1 MKKGCL
7 NWSVEQLP
15 NMTNTS
21 CTECH
26 EPVRLG
32 NIILYTV
39 NAGGSGGFEVIVCA
53 NCGNIFTYWDQELNL
68 QEFYDSMD
76 YTVRDTK
83 KSIFFL
89 VQEFEYRRVLSTMS
103 RLAVTKPKTL
113 LDFGAGKGVFLHIA
127 KLAGFEVKGVETSI
141 PRANYAKEHYQLT
154 IDTNEFSSG
163 KIFGQE
169 FDAITSIHVFEH
181 IPSARSLMKSLIV
194 DNLTDNGICV
204 FEVPNFQSWQSKW
217 SKGSWMHLDVP
228 RHINHFTPRRF
239 ESYLEAAGLKIL
251 RTSYF
256 SWHMGI
262 IGMLQTLMHFFGYN
276 GFIIADIKKI
286 KSTPLLLIPIGILLP
301 FAIIIEALAA
311 MCNRGGVIRC
321 YGIRNT
327 SQNGIAES

>member
-1 MKKGCL
+1 MI
-7 NWSVEQLP
+7 
-15 NMTNTS
+15 NTA

-26 EPVRLG
+26 EPVRQES
-32 NIILYTV
+32 IKLYTV
-39 NAGGSGGFEVIVCA
+39 NAGGMGGFVVIECA
-53 NCGNIFTYWDQELNL
+53 NCGNIYTFWDQEVNL

-83 KSIFFL
+83 KSVFFL
-89 VQEFEYRRVLSTMS
+89 IQEYEYRRVLSTV
-103 RLAVTKPKTL
+103 RKLAVTEPKTL
-113 LDFGAGKGVFLHIA
+113 LDFGAGKGVFLQIA
-127 KLAGFEVKGVETSI
+127 KLAGFDVKGVETSL
-141 PRANYAKEHYQLT
+141 PRSNYAKEHFQLT
-154 IDTNEFSSG
+154 IDTKEFSSG
-163 KIFGQE
+163 KIFNQE
-169 FDAITSIHVFEH
+169 FDVITSIHVFEH
-181 IPSARSLMKSLIV
+181 IPSARCLMTSLIK
-194 DNLTDNGICV
+194 DNLAENGICV
-204 FEVPNFQSWQSKW
+204 FEVPNFSSWQSIW

-286 KSTPLLLIPIGILLP
+286 KSTPLLIIPVAVLLP
-301 FAIIIEALAA
+301 FALVIEAIAA

-321 YGIRNT
+321 YGIRNKH
-327 SQNGIAES
+327 QNGIVEP